1 MINYKLQIINCTVL
15 EAHQNLLVGA
25 IHESPAYRALDSI
38 VRADIIR
45 PREAKRLPY
54 SLYRWRIV
62 GVGAFDDP
70 PKTFRS
76 PHRAIHESPV
86 KASPV

>member
-25 IHESPAYRALDSI
+25 IHDSPAYRTLDSL
-38 VRADIIR
+38 VGADIIG

-54 SLYRWRIV
+54 SLDR
-62 GVGAFDDP
+62 
-70 PKTFRS
+70 
-76 PHRAIHESPV
+76 
-86 KASPV
+86 